1 MGTPIPLQLQE
12 NVNFVCLRNPTAP
25 DQGHSR
31 NIASNS
37 TPLPPMSTQII
48 LVESRLAAAPPK
60 PPNKAKSASFPSEQI
75 WMGATGLLILLL
87 IGLAVF
93 TKLKVSDLA
102 KQIRSSEFR
111 NRELQKKY
119 KMAVETIAKME
130 KNPDLIHSRD
140 FNLDYLRM
148 RMAEE
153 VFHFAIVN
161 QIKVK
166 VKDKISVALRPI
178 QGGVGDKT
186 GNAGSGRQVDSM
198 FDIEYETGE
207 PGKNLQKRVLFRIQI
222 KLMKLPTQATSQ
234 TINQIIDCLETY
246 LSPSDDGHDNWQP
259 TIQGRIVHIEWD
271 QKAKPTPLL
280 VLEQS
285 NEGVN
290 VTFRT
295 NRTPVGRAASPND
308 LDESQLA
315 TAKGTK
321 TALKTSSKTA
331 TGTKTSGKSSTTKSA
346 SSSKAG
352 TKRSSSR
359 K

>member
-1 MGTPIPLQLQE
+1 
-12 NVNFVCLRNPTAP
+12 
-25 DQGHSR
+25 
-31 NIASNS
+31 
-37 TPLPPMSTQII
+37 MSTKII
-48 LVESRLAAAPPK
+48 LVEPRLAVASPK
-60 PPNKAKSASFPSEQI
+60 PKQAKPGGLPSDQI
-75 WMGATGLLILLL
+75 LMGASGLLLLL
-87 IGLAVF
+87 LVGLAVF
-93 TKLKVSDLA
+93 SKIKMDGLSKKLTFE
-102 KQIRSSEFR
+102 EFR

-119 KMAVETIAKME
+119 KMALETLSKME

-166 VKDKISVALRPI
+166 VKEKISIALRPT
-178 QGGVGDKT
+178 QGSVGDKT

-198 FDIEYETGE
+198 FDIEYETGDPAVKIE
-207 PGKNLQKRVLFRIQI
+207 KRVLFRIQI
-222 KLMKLPTQATSQ
+222 KLMKLPTQATSA

-246 LSPSDDGHDNWQP
+246 LSPSDDHDSWQP

-271 QKAKPTPLL
+271 QKAKPTPML

-295 NRTPVGRAASPND
+295 TRAAAGRPAND
-308 LDESQLA
+308 NDSQLA
-315 TAKGTK
+315 GAKGAKGKSASKSGSKSSTK
-321 TALKTSSKTA
+321 
-331 TGTKTSGKSSTTKSA
+331 TGTKRPT
-346 SSSKAG
+346 
-352 TKRSSSR
+352 SR

>member
-1 MGTPIPLQLQE
+1 
-12 NVNFVCLRNPTAP
+12 
-25 DQGHSR
+25 
-31 NIASNS
+31 
-37 TPLPPMSTQII
+37 MSTQII
-48 LVESRLAAAPPK
+48 LVEPRLAVASPK
-60 PPNKAKSASFPSEQI
+60 PKQAKPGDPSSDQLL
-75 WMGATGLLILLL
+75 MGASGALLLLL

-93 TKLKVSDLA
+93 TKLKIDDLS
-102 KQIRSSEFR
+102 KKLKFEEFR

-119 KMAVETIAKME
+119 KMALETISKME

-166 VKDKISVALRPI
+166 VKDKISIALRPT
-178 QGGVGDKT
+178 QGAVGDKN

-198 FDIEYETGE
+198 FDIEYETGDPAVKIE
-207 PGKNLQKRVLFRIQI
+207 KRVLFRIQI
-222 KLMKLPTQATSQ
+222 KLMKLPTQATSA

-246 LSPSDDGHDNWQP
+246 LSPSDDHDSWQP

-271 QKAKPTPLL
+271 QKAKPTPML

-295 NRTPVGRAASPND
+295 TRTPTGRPANAN
-308 LDESQLA
+308 ESQLA
-315 TAKGTK
+315 GAKGQK
-321 TALKTSSKTA
+321 SGKGSSKSA
-331 TGTKTSGKSSTTKSA
+331 AKGGTKSPAKVGGKRP
-346 SSSKAG
+346 G
-352 TKRSSSR
+352 SR

>member
-1 MGTPIPLQLQE
+1 
-12 NVNFVCLRNPTAP
+12 
-25 DQGHSR
+25 
-31 NIASNS
+31 
-37 TPLPPMSTQII
+37 MSTKII
-48 LVESRLAAAPPK
+48 LVESRLAVASPK
-60 PPNKAKSASFPSEQI
+60 PKQAKPAGLASDQLL
-75 WMGATGLLILLL
+75 MGASGALLLLL

-93 TKLKVSDLA
+93 TKLKLKDLS
-102 KQIRSSEFR
+102 KKLKFEEFR

-119 KMAVETIAKME
+119 KMALETLTKME

-166 VKDKISVALRPI
+166 VKDKISIALRPT
-178 QGGVGDKT
+178 QGAVGEKN
-186 GNAGSGRQVDSM
+186 GAAGSGRQVDSM
-198 FDIEYETGE
+198 FDIEYETGDPAVKIE
-207 PGKNLQKRVLFRIQI
+207 KRVLFRIQI
-222 KLMKLPTQATSQ
+222 KLMKLPTQATSA

-246 LSPSDDGHDNWQP
+246 LSPSDDHDSWQP

-271 QKAKPTPLL
+271 QKAKPTPML

-295 NRTPVGRAASPND
+295 TRTAAGRLANEIPSQAASVK
-308 LDESQLA
+308 SS
-315 TAKGTK
+315 KGTK
-321 TALKTSSKTA
+321 GTTKIPSKTP
-331 TGTKTSGKSSTTKSA
+331 SKSSTKTGA
-346 SSSKAG
+346 
-352 TKRSSSR
+352 KRPSSR

>member
-1 MGTPIPLQLQE
+1 
-12 NVNFVCLRNPTAP
+12 
-25 DQGHSR
+25 
-31 NIASNS
+31 
-37 TPLPPMSTQII
+37 MSTQII
-48 LVESRLAAAPPK
+48 LVEPRLAAASPK
-60 PPNKAKSASFPSEQI
+60 PIPVKSGKFPSEQI
-75 WMGATGLLILLL
+75 WMGASGLLFLLL
-87 IGLAVF
+87 VALAVLA
-93 TKLKVSDLA
+93 KLKIDDLT
-102 KQIRSSEFR
+102 KKLKFEEFR
-111 NRELQKKY
+111 TRETQKKY
-119 KMAVETIAKME
+119 KMALETVGKME

-153 VFHFAIVN
+153 VFHFGIVN

-166 VKDKISVALRPI
+166 VKDKISVALRPT
-178 QGGVGDKT
+178 QGSAGEKVGT
-186 GNAGSGRQVDSM
+186 AGAGRQVDSQ
-198 FDIEYETGE
+198 FDVEYETGE
-207 PGKNLQKRVLFRIQI
+207 PRGEVKKRVLFRIQI

-246 LSPSDDGHDNWQP
+246 LSPSDDHDNWQP

-295 NRTPVGRAASPND
+295 TRTPGGRISEVA
-308 LDESQLA
+308 EKQLSA
-315 TAKGTK
+315 AKGGAK
-321 TALKTSSKTA
+321 G
-331 TGTKTSGKSSTTKSA
+331 GTKGGSKGGTKGA
-346 SSSKAG
+346 AKAG
-352 TKRSSSR
+352 NKRPGSR

>member
-1 MGTPIPLQLQE
+1 
-12 NVNFVCLRNPTAP
+12 
-25 DQGHSR
+25 
-31 NIASNS
+31 
-37 TPLPPMSTQII
+37 MSTKII
-48 LVESRLAAAPPK
+48 LVEPRLAVASPK
-60 PPNKAKSASFPSEQI
+60 PKQAKSGSLASDQI
-75 WMGATGLLILLL
+75 LMGASGVLLLLL

-93 TKLKVSDLA
+93 TKLKLKDLS
-102 KQIRSSEFR
+102 KKLKFEEFR

-119 KMAVETIAKME
+119 KMALETMTKME

-166 VKDKISVALRPI
+166 VKEKISIALRPT
-178 QGGVGDKT
+178 QGAVGDKNGT
-186 GNAGSGRQVDSM
+186 AGTGRQVDSM
-198 FDIEYETGE
+198 FDIEYETGDPAVKIE
-207 PGKNLQKRVLFRIQI
+207 KRVLFRIQI
-222 KLMKLPTQATSQ
+222 KLMKLPTQATSA

-246 LSPSDDGHDNWQP
+246 LSPSDDHDSWQP

-271 QKAKPTPLL
+271 QKAKPTPML

-295 NRTPVGRAASPND
+295 TRAAAARLANEK
-308 LDESQLA
+308 ESNLA
-315 TAKGTK
+315 SVKSSRGTK
-321 TALKTSSKTA
+321 VGSKSPSKSA
-331 TGTKTSGKSSTTKSA
+331 SKSSTKTGA
-346 SSSKAG
+346 
-352 TKRSSSR
+352 KRPSSR

>member
-1 MGTPIPLQLQE
+1 
-12 NVNFVCLRNPTAP
+12 
-25 DQGHSR
+25 
-31 NIASNS
+31 
-37 TPLPPMSTQII
+37 
-48 LVESRLAAAPPK
+48 
-60 PPNKAKSASFPSEQI
+60 
-75 WMGATGLLILLL
+75 MGASGLMLLL
-87 IGLAVF
+87 LLGLAVF
-93 TKLKVSDLA
+93 TKLKLGDLS
-102 KQIRSSEFR
+102 KKLKFEEFR
-111 NRELQKKY
+111 TRELQKKY
-119 KMAVETIAKME
+119 KMALETISKME

-166 VKDKISVALRPI
+166 VKEKISIALRPT
-178 QGGVGDKT
+178 QGAVGDKN

-198 FDIEYETGE
+198 FDIEYETGDPAVKIE
-207 PGKNLQKRVLFRIQI
+207 KRVLFRIQI
-222 KLMKLPTQATSQ
+222 KLMKLPTQATSA

-246 LSPSDDGHDNWQP
+246 LSPSDDHDSWQP

-271 QKAKPTPLL
+271 QKAKPTPML

-295 NRTPVGRAASPND
+295 TRTPTGRPANEAEGQLPVAKSP
-308 LDESQLA
+308 
-315 TAKGTK
+315 K
-321 TALKTSSKTA
+321 
-331 TGTKTSGKSSTTKSA
+331 SGKSSSKSPAKGGTKSPA
-346 SSSKAG
+346 KVG
-352 TKRSSSR
+352 GKRPGSR

>member
-1 MGTPIPLQLQE
+1 M
-12 NVNFVCLRNPTAP
+12 
-25 DQGHSR
+25 
-31 NIASNS
+31 
-37 TPLPPMSTQII
+37 
-48 LVESRLAAAPPK
+48 
-60 PPNKAKSASFPSEQI
+60 
-75 WMGATGLLILLL
+75 LLL
-87 IGLAVF
+87 LLGLAVF
-93 TKLKVSDLA
+93 TKLKLGDLS
-102 KQIRSSEFR
+102 KKLKFEEFR
-111 NRELQKKY
+111 TRELQKKY
-119 KMAVETIAKME
+119 KMALETISKME

-166 VKDKISVALRPI
+166 VKEKISIALRPT
-178 QGGVGDKT
+178 QGAVGDKN

-198 FDIEYETGE
+198 FDIEYETGDPAVKIE
-207 PGKNLQKRVLFRIQI
+207 KRVLFRIQI
-222 KLMKLPTQATSQ
+222 KLMKLPTQATSA

-246 LSPSDDGHDNWQP
+246 LSPSDDHDSWQP

-271 QKAKPTPLL
+271 QKAKPTPML

-295 NRTPVGRAASPND
+295 TRTPTGRPANEA
-308 LDESQLA
+308 EGQLA
-315 TAKGTK
+315 VAKSPKSSKSSSKSSAKG
-321 TALKTSSKTA
+321 
-331 TGTKTSGKSSTTKSA
+331 GTKSA
-346 SSSKAG
+346 AKVG
-352 TKRSSSR
+352 GKRPGSR

>member
-1 MGTPIPLQLQE
+1 
-12 NVNFVCLRNPTAP
+12 
-25 DQGHSR
+25 
-31 NIASNS
+31 
-37 TPLPPMSTQII
+37 MSTKII
-48 LVESRLAAAPPK
+48 LVEPRLAVASPK
-60 PPNKAKSASFPSEQI
+60 PKQAKPGDPSSDQLL
-75 WMGATGLLILLL
+75 MGASGLLLLLL

-93 TKLKVSDLA
+93 TKLKLDDLS
-102 KQIRSSEFR
+102 KKLKFEEFR

-119 KMAVETIAKME
+119 KMALETMTKME

-166 VKDKISVALRPI
+166 VKDKISIALRPT
-178 QGGVGDKT
+178 QSAVGDKNGT
-186 GNAGSGRQVDSM
+186 AGSGRQVDSM
-198 FDIEYETGE
+198 FDIEYETGDPAVKIE
-207 PGKNLQKRVLFRIQI
+207 KRVLFRIQI
-222 KLMKLPTQATSQ
+222 KLMKLPTQATSA

-246 LSPSDDGHDNWQP
+246 LSPSDDHDSWQP

-271 QKAKPTPLL
+271 QKAKPTPML

-295 NRTPVGRAASPND
+295 TR
-308 LDESQLA
+308 
-315 TAKGTK
+315 
-321 TALKTSSKTA
+321 TA
-331 TGTKTSGKSSTTKSA
+331 TGRPANPDDSQLVGSKGQKSGKSSSKSPAKSGTKSPA
-346 SSSKAG
+346 KVG
-352 TKRSSSR
+352 GKRPGSR

>member
-1 MGTPIPLQLQE
+1 
-12 NVNFVCLRNPTAP
+12 
-25 DQGHSR
+25 
-31 NIASNS
+31 
-37 TPLPPMSTQII
+37 MSTQII
-48 LVESRLAAAPPK
+48 LVEPRLAVASPK
-60 PPNKAKSASFPSEQI
+60 PKQAKPGDPSLDQLF
-75 WMGATGLLILLL
+75 MGASGLLLLLL

-93 TKLKVSDLA
+93 TKIKLDDLSKKLKFE
-102 KQIRSSEFR
+102 EFR

-119 KMAVETIAKME
+119 KMALETMSKME

-166 VKDKISVALRPI
+166 VKDKISIALRPT
-178 QGGVGDKT
+178 QAAVGDKN
-186 GNAGSGRQVDSM
+186 GSAGSGRQVDSM
-198 FDIEYETGE
+198 FDIEYETGDPAVKIE
-207 PGKNLQKRVLFRIQI
+207 KRVLFRIQI
-222 KLMKLPTQATSQ
+222 KLMKLPTQATSA

-246 LSPSDDGHDNWQP
+246 LSPSDDHDSWQP

-271 QKAKPTPLL
+271 QKAKPTPML

-295 NRTPVGRAASPND
+295 TRTPAGRPVNAT
-308 LDESQLA
+308 ESQLA
-315 TAKGTK
+315 GAKGQK
-321 TALKTSSKTA
+321 
-331 TGTKTSGKSSTTKSA
+331 SGKSSSKSPA
-346 SSSKAG
+346 KGG
-352 TKRSSSR
+352 TKTPAKVGGKRPGAR

>member
-1 MGTPIPLQLQE
+1 
-12 NVNFVCLRNPTAP
+12 
-25 DQGHSR
+25 
-31 NIASNS
+31 
-37 TPLPPMSTQII
+37 MSTKII
-48 LVESRLAAAPPK
+48 LVEPRLAAASPK
-60 PPNKAKSASFPSEQI
+60 PKQAKPGSPSPDQI
-75 WMGATGLLILLL
+75 LMGASGLLLLLL

-93 TKLKVSDLA
+93 SKLKIGDLS
-102 KQIRSSEFR
+102 KKLKFEEFK

-119 KMAVETIAKME
+119 KMALETISKME
-130 KNPDLIHSRD
+130 KNPDLIHSRE

-166 VKDKISVALRPI
+166 VKDKISIALRPT
-178 QGGVGDKT
+178 QGAVGDKN

-198 FDIEYETGE
+198 FDIEYETGDPAVKIE
-207 PGKNLQKRVLFRIQI
+207 KRVLFRIQI
-222 KLMKLPTQATSQ
+222 KLMKLPTQATSA

-246 LSPSDDGHDNWQP
+246 LSPSDDHDNWQP

-271 QKAKPTPLL
+271 QKAKPTPML

-295 NRTPVGRAASPND
+295 TRTPAGRPANAN
-308 LDESQLA
+308 EGQVTA
-315 TAKGTK
+315 IKGTKGAKGTAK
-321 TALKTSSKTA
+321 SSSKT
-331 TGTKTSGKSSTTKSA
+331 GMKSPA
-346 SSSKAG
+346 KAG
-352 TKRSSSR
+352 AKRPGSR
-359 K
+359 R

>member
-1 MGTPIPLQLQE
+1 
-12 NVNFVCLRNPTAP
+12 
-25 DQGHSR
+25 
-31 NIASNS
+31 
-37 TPLPPMSTQII
+37 MSTQII
-48 LVESRLAAAPPK
+48 LVEARLAVASPK
-60 PPNKAKSASFPSEQI
+60 PKSAKPGDLPPEQLF
-75 WMGATGLLILLL
+75 MGASGLLLLLL

-93 TKLKVSDLA
+93 SKLKLDDLS
-102 KQIRSSEFR
+102 KKLKFEEFR

-119 KMAVETIAKME
+119 KLALETMSKME

-166 VKDKISVALRPI
+166 VKDKISIALRPT
-178 QGGVGDKT
+178 QGAVGDKNGT
-186 GNAGSGRQVDSM
+186 AGSGRQVDSM
-198 FDIEYETGE
+198 FDIEYETGDPAVKIE
-207 PGKNLQKRVLFRIQI
+207 KRVLFRIQI
-222 KLMKLPTQATSQ
+222 KLMKLPTQATSA

-246 LSPSDDGHDNWQP
+246 LSPSDDHDSWQP

-271 QKAKPTPLL
+271 QKAKPTPML

-295 NRTPVGRAASPND
+295 TRTPAGRAVNEN
-308 LDESQLA
+308 ESQLA
-315 TAKGTK
+315 GSKGQKGSKGSSKNATK
-321 TALKTSSKTA
+321 TN
-331 TGTKTSGKSSTTKSA
+331 TKSPA
-346 SSSKAG
+346 KVG
-352 TKRSSSR
+352 GKRPGSR

>member
-1 MGTPIPLQLQE
+1 
-12 NVNFVCLRNPTAP
+12 
-25 DQGHSR
+25 
-31 NIASNS
+31 
-37 TPLPPMSTQII
+37 MSTQII
-48 LVESRLAAAPPK
+48 LVEPRLAVASPK
-60 PPNKAKSASFPSEQI
+60 PKQAQPGNPSSDQLL
-75 WMGATGLLILLL
+75 MGGSGLMLLL
-87 IGLAVF
+87 LLGLAVF
-93 TKLKVSDLA
+93 TKLRLGDLS
-102 KQIRSSEFR
+102 KKLKFEEFR
-111 NRELQKKY
+111 TRELQKKY
-119 KMAVETIAKME
+119 KMALETISKME

-166 VKDKISVALRPI
+166 VKEKISIALRPT
-178 QGGVGDKT
+178 QGAVGDKN

-198 FDIEYETGE
+198 FDIEYETGDPAVKIE
-207 PGKNLQKRVLFRIQI
+207 KRVLFRIQI
-222 KLMKLPTQATSQ
+222 KLMKLPTQATSA

-246 LSPSDDGHDNWQP
+246 LSPSDDHDSWQP

-271 QKAKPTPLL
+271 QKAKPTPML

-295 NRTPVGRAASPND
+295 TRTPTGRPAN
-308 LDESQLA
+308 ETEGQLA
-315 TAKGTK
+315 VAKSPK
-321 TALKTSSKTA
+321 
-331 TGTKTSGKSSTTKSA
+331 SGKSSSKSPAKGGTKSPA
-346 SSSKAG
+346 KVG
-352 TKRSSSR
+352 GKRPGSR

>member
-1 MGTPIPLQLQE
+1 
-12 NVNFVCLRNPTAP
+12 
-25 DQGHSR
+25 
-31 NIASNS
+31 
-37 TPLPPMSTQII
+37 MSTQII
-48 LVESRLAAAPPK
+48 LVEPRLAVASPK
-60 PPNKAKSASFPSEQI
+60 PKQAKPGGLPSDQLL
-75 WMGATGLLILLL
+75 MGASGLLLLL
-87 IGLAVF
+87 LVSLALF
-93 TKLKVSDLA
+93 SKLKMDGLR
-102 KQIRSSEFR
+102 KKLNFEEFR
-111 NRELQKKY
+111 NRDLQKKY
-119 KMAVETIAKME
+119 KMALETMSKME

-166 VKDKISVALRPI
+166 VKDKISIALRPT
-178 QGGVGDKT
+178 QSSVGDKT

-198 FDIEYETGE
+198 FDIEYETGDPAVKIE
-207 PGKNLQKRVLFRIQI
+207 KRVLFRIQI
-222 KLMKLPTQATSQ
+222 KLMKLPTQATSA

-246 LSPSDDGHDNWQP
+246 LSPSDDHDSWQP

-271 QKAKPTPLL
+271 QKAKPTPML

-295 NRTPVGRAASPND
+295 TRAAGGIPANAND
-308 LDESQLA
+308 SQLA
-315 TAKGTK
+315 TTKGSKGVKGAAKSPSK
-321 TALKTSSKTA
+321 TTSKSSSKT
-331 TGTKTSGKSSTTKSA
+331 
-346 SSSKAG
+346 G
-352 TKRSSSR
+352 TKRPNSR

>member
-1 MGTPIPLQLQE
+1 
-12 NVNFVCLRNPTAP
+12 
-25 DQGHSR
+25 
-31 NIASNS
+31 
-37 TPLPPMSTQII
+37 MSTQII
-48 LVESRLAAAPPK
+48 LVEPRLAVASPK
-60 PPNKAKSASFPSEQI
+60 PKQAKPGNPSSDQLF
-75 WMGATGLLILLL
+75 MGGSGLILLL
-87 IGLAVF
+87 LLGLAVF
-93 TKLKVSDLA
+93 TKLKLGDLS
-102 KQIRSSEFR
+102 KKLKFEEFR
-111 NRELQKKY
+111 TRELQKKY
-119 KMAVETIAKME
+119 KMALETISKME

-166 VKDKISVALRPI
+166 VKEKISIALRPT
-178 QGGVGDKT
+178 QGAVGDKN

-198 FDIEYETGE
+198 FDIEYETGDPAVKIE
-207 PGKNLQKRVLFRIQI
+207 KRVLFRIQI
-222 KLMKLPTQATSQ
+222 KLMKLPTQATSA

-246 LSPSDDGHDNWQP
+246 LSPSDDHDSWQP

-271 QKAKPTPLL
+271 QKAKPTPML

-295 NRTPVGRAASPND
+295 TRTPTGRPAN
-308 LDESQLA
+308 ETEGQLA
-315 TAKGTK
+315 VAKTQK
-321 TALKTSSKTA
+321 
-331 TGTKTSGKSSTTKSA
+331 SGKSSSKSLAKGGTKSPA
-346 SSSKAG
+346 KVG
-352 TKRSSSR
+352 GKRPGSR

>member
-1 MGTPIPLQLQE
+1 
-12 NVNFVCLRNPTAP
+12 
-25 DQGHSR
+25 
-31 NIASNS
+31 
-37 TPLPPMSTQII
+37 MSTKII
-48 LVESRLAAAPPK
+48 LVEPRLAVASPK
-60 PPNKAKSASFPSEQI
+60 PKQAKPGGLPSDQI
-75 WMGATGLLILLL
+75 LMGASGLLLLL
-87 IGLAVF
+87 LVGLAVF
-93 TKLKVSDLA
+93 SKIKMDGLSKKLTFE
-102 KQIRSSEFR
+102 EFR

-119 KMAVETIAKME
+119 KMALETLSKME

-166 VKDKISVALRPI
+166 VKDKISIALRPT
-178 QGGVGDKT
+178 QGSVGDKS

-198 FDIEYETGE
+198 FDIEYETGDPAVKIE
-207 PGKNLQKRVLFRIQI
+207 KRVLFRIQI
-222 KLMKLPTQATSQ
+222 KLMKLPTQATSA

-246 LSPSDDGHDNWQP
+246 LSPSDDHDSWQP

-271 QKAKPTPLL
+271 QKAKPTPML

-295 NRTPVGRAASPND
+295 TRAAAGRPANAD
-308 LDESQLA
+308 DSQLA
-315 TAKGTK
+315 GAKGAKGKSASKSASKSSTK
-321 TALKTSSKTA
+321 
-331 TGTKTSGKSSTTKSA
+331 TGTKRPT
-346 SSSKAG
+346 
-352 TKRSSSR
+352 SR

>member
-1 MGTPIPLQLQE
+1 
-12 NVNFVCLRNPTAP
+12 
-25 DQGHSR
+25 
-31 NIASNS
+31 
-37 TPLPPMSTQII
+37 MSTQII
-48 LVESRLAAAPPK
+48 LVEPRLAVASPK
-60 PPNKAKSASFPSEQI
+60 PKQAKPGSPSPDQI
-75 WMGATGLLILLL
+75 LMGASGLLLLL
-87 IGLAVF
+87 LLGLAVF
-93 TKLKVSDLA
+93 TKLRLDDLS
-102 KQIRSSEFR
+102 KKLKFEEFR

-119 KMAVETIAKME
+119 KMALETISKME

-166 VKDKISVALRPI
+166 VKDKISIALRPT
-178 QGGVGDKT
+178 QSAVGDKNGT
-186 GNAGSGRQVDSM
+186 AGSGRQVDSM
-198 FDIEYETGE
+198 FDIEYETGDPAVKIE
-207 PGKNLQKRVLFRIQI
+207 RRVLFRIQI
-222 KLMKLPTQATSQ
+222 KLMKLPTQATSA

-246 LSPSDDGHDNWQP
+246 LSPSDDHDSWQP

-271 QKAKPTPLL
+271 QKAKPTPML

-295 NRTPVGRAASPND
+295 TRTPAGRPANEN
-308 LDESQLA
+308 ESQLA
-315 TAKGTK
+315 GAKGQK
-321 TALKTSSKTA
+321 NAK
-331 TGTKTSGKSSTTKSA
+331 
-346 SSSKAG
+346 SSSKSAAKGG
-352 TKRSSSR
+352 TKSPAKVGAKRPGSR

>member
-1 MGTPIPLQLQE
+1 
-12 NVNFVCLRNPTAP
+12 
-25 DQGHSR
+25 
-31 NIASNS
+31 
-37 TPLPPMSTQII
+37 
-48 LVESRLAAAPPK
+48 
-60 PPNKAKSASFPSEQI
+60 
-75 WMGATGLLILLL
+75 MGASGLLLLL
-87 IGLAVF
+87 LVGLAVF
-93 TKLKVSDLA
+93 SKLKMDGLN
-102 KQIRSSEFR
+102 KKLKFEEFR

-119 KMAVETIAKME
+119 KMALETLSKME

-166 VKDKISVALRPI
+166 VKDKISIALRPT
-178 QGGVGDKT
+178 QGNVGDKT

-198 FDIEYETGE
+198 FDIEYETGDPAVKIE
-207 PGKNLQKRVLFRIQI
+207 KRVLFRIQI
-222 KLMKLPTQATSQ
+222 KLMKLPTQATSA

-246 LSPSDDGHDNWQP
+246 LSPSDDHDSWQP

-271 QKAKPTPLL
+271 QKAKPTPML

-295 NRTPVGRAASPND
+295 TRAAGGIPANAED
-308 LDESQLA
+308 SQLTA
-315 TAKGTK
+315 VKGGKGAKGATKSSTK
-321 TALKTSSKTA
+321 TASKTS
-331 TGTKTSGKSSTTKSA
+331 TKTGA
-346 SSSKAG
+346 
-352 TKRSSSR
+352 KRPNSR

>member
-1 MGTPIPLQLQE
+1 
-12 NVNFVCLRNPTAP
+12 
-25 DQGHSR
+25 
-31 NIASNS
+31 
-37 TPLPPMSTQII
+37 MSTQII
-48 LVESRLAAAPPK
+48 LVEPRLAVASPK
-60 PPNKAKSASFPSEQI
+60 PKKAKPGDTSSDQLLI
-75 WMGATGLLILLL
+75 GGAGLLLLLL

-93 TKLKVSDLA
+93 TKLKLDDLS
-102 KQIRSSEFR
+102 KKLKFEEFR

-119 KMAVETIAKME
+119 KMALETMSKME

-166 VKDKISVALRPI
+166 VKEKISIALRPT
-178 QGGVGDKT
+178 QGAVGDKN

-198 FDIEYETGE
+198 FDIEYETGDPAVKIE
-207 PGKNLQKRVLFRIQI
+207 KRVLFRIQI
-222 KLMKLPTQATSQ
+222 KLMKLPTQATSA

-246 LSPSDDGHDNWQP
+246 LSPSDDHDSWQP

-271 QKAKPTPLL
+271 QKAKPTPML

-295 NRTPVGRAASPND
+295 TRTPAGRPTN
-308 LDESQLA
+308 A
-315 TAKGTK
+315 TDSLLIGAKGQK
-321 TALKTSSKTA
+321 
-331 TGTKTSGKSSTTKSA
+331 SGKSSSKTPAKGATKSPA
-346 SSSKAG
+346 KVG
-352 TKRSSSR
+352 GKRPGSR

>member
-1 MGTPIPLQLQE
+1 
-12 NVNFVCLRNPTAP
+12 
-25 DQGHSR
+25 
-31 NIASNS
+31 
-37 TPLPPMSTQII
+37 MSTQII
-48 LVESRLAAAPPK
+48 LVEPRLAVASPK
-60 PPNKAKSASFPSEQI
+60 PKQAKPGNPSSDQLL
-75 WMGATGLLILLL
+75 MGGSGLMLLL
-87 IGLAVF
+87 LLGLAVF
-93 TKLKVSDLA
+93 TKLKLGDLS
-102 KQIRSSEFR
+102 KKLKFEEFR
-111 NRELQKKY
+111 TRELQKKY
-119 KMAVETIAKME
+119 KMALETISKME

-166 VKDKISVALRPI
+166 VKEKISIALRPT
-178 QGGVGDKT
+178 QGAVGDKN

-198 FDIEYETGE
+198 FDIEYETGDPAVKIE
-207 PGKNLQKRVLFRIQI
+207 KRVLFRIQI
-222 KLMKLPTQATSQ
+222 KLMKLPTQATSA

-246 LSPSDDGHDNWQP
+246 LSPSDDHDSWQP

-271 QKAKPTPLL
+271 QKAKPTPML

-295 NRTPVGRAASPND
+295 TRTPTGRPANEA
-308 LDESQLA
+308 EGQLA
-315 TAKGTK
+315 VAKSPK
-321 TALKTSSKTA
+321 SSK
-331 TGTKTSGKSSTTKSA
+331 
-346 SSSKAG
+346 SSSKSPAKGG
-352 TKRSSSR
+352 TKSPAKVGGKRPGSR

>member
-1 MGTPIPLQLQE
+1 
-12 NVNFVCLRNPTAP
+12 
-25 DQGHSR
+25 
-31 NIASNS
+31 
-37 TPLPPMSTQII
+37 MSTQII
-48 LVESRLAAAPPK
+48 LVEPRLAVASPK
-60 PPNKAKSASFPSEQI
+60 PKQAKPGGLASDQI
-75 WMGATGLLILLL
+75 LMGGSGLLLLLL

-93 TKLKVSDLA
+93 TKLKLNDLS
-102 KQIRSSEFR
+102 KKLKFEEFR

-119 KMAVETIAKME
+119 KMALQTLSKME

-166 VKDKISVALRPI
+166 VKDKISIALRPT
-178 QGGVGDKT
+178 QSSVGDKS

-198 FDIEYETGE
+198 FDIEYETGDPAVKIE
-207 PGKNLQKRVLFRIQI
+207 KRVLFRIQI
-222 KLMKLPTQATSQ
+222 KLMKLPTQATSA

-246 LSPSDDGHDNWQP
+246 LSPSDDHDSWQP

-271 QKAKPTPLL
+271 QKAKPTPML

-295 NRTPVGRAASPND
+295 TRAAAGRPGNEK
-308 LDESQLA
+308 ESELA
-315 TAKGTK
+315 DVKGSKGTK
-321 TALKTSSKTA
+321 GTTKMPGKGSS
-331 TGTKTSGKSSTTKSA
+331 KSSTKT
-346 SSSKAG
+346 G
-352 TKRSSSR
+352 LKRPNSR

>member
-1 MGTPIPLQLQE
+1 
-12 NVNFVCLRNPTAP
+12 
-25 DQGHSR
+25 
-31 NIASNS
+31 
-37 TPLPPMSTQII
+37 MSTKII
-48 LVESRLAAAPPK
+48 LVEPRLAVASPK
-60 PPNKAKSASFPSEQI
+60 PKQAKLGGLASDQLLIGSS
-75 WMGATGLLILLL
+75 GLLLLLL

-93 TKLKVSDLA
+93 TKLKLDDLS
-102 KQIRSSEFR
+102 KKLKFEEFR

-119 KMAVETIAKME
+119 KMALETMTKME

-166 VKDKISVALRPI
+166 VKDKISIALRPT
-178 QGGVGDKT
+178 QSAVGDKNGT
-186 GNAGSGRQVDSM
+186 AGSGRQVDSM
-198 FDIEYETGE
+198 FDIEYETGDPAVKIE
-207 PGKNLQKRVLFRIQI
+207 KRVLFRIQI
-222 KLMKLPTQATSQ
+222 KLMKLPTQATSA

-246 LSPSDDGHDNWQP
+246 LSPSDDHDSWQP

-271 QKAKPTPLL
+271 QKAKPTPML

-295 NRTPVGRAASPND
+295 TR
-308 LDESQLA
+308 
-315 TAKGTK
+315 
-321 TALKTSSKTA
+321 TA
-331 TGTKTSGKSSTTKSA
+331 TGRPANPDDSQLVGAKGQKSGKSSSKSAAKGGTKSPA
-346 SSSKAG
+346 KVG
-352 TKRSSSR
+352 GKRPGSR